1 MVVVVVTVAVVVV
14 VFVVVV
20 DTDDDIRSVITKVF
34 CTLSRIHH
42 FFFLQ
47 NLEIFKFAQIGDFQ
61 SFPFFVVLLRAY
73 TH

>member
-1 MVVVVVTVAVVVV
+1 MVVVVVTVAV
-14 VFVVVV
+14 VVVV

-47 NLEIFKFAQIGDFQ
+47 NLEIFKFAQIVDFQ